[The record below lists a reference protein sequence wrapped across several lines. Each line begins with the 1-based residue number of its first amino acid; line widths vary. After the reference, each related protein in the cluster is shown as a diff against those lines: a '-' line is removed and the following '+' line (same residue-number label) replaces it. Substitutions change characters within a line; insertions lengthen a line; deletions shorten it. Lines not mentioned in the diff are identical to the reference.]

1 MSQLHNLNLLTS
13 EHQIKIQ
20 RGLFCLLSSDKNQL
34 AFYFDSY
41 SLPEKGIS
49 SQLEIWKKENPQ
61 SSAKLIGHTSHLKN
75 VEVIFKAKQIEIEKK
90 VERDHIFEVLFF
102 PKEKK
107 LQVSK
112 NDLKA
117 SELQKKYNSE
127 STATHVKNEK
137 IKVLIVDDSATIR
150 NLLSKVFTSDPLIEV
165 VAMAENPL
173 DVEDLIRK
181 HHPDVITLDI
191 HMPQMDGLTLLKK
204 YLQHSPIPTIMIS
217 SISMEEGPMV
227 LSALEN
233 GAVDYIQKPSLD
245 QLKTVAPLMIEKIKI
260 ARNAKVNL
268 PSASKKI
275 EAKGSRQK
283 FDDKNTIIAIGSST
297 GGTEA
302 LRNLFSDLPDEIPP
316 ILVVQHIPPVFSK
329 AFADRLN
336 SMFAFTVK
344 EASDGDAV
352 LPNQVLIA
360 PGGTQMKVV
369 GKAGQLKVL
378 INDDAPVNRHKP
390 SVDYMFNSLAEI
402 EVPIISV
409 ILTGM
414 GGDGAKGMALLKKNG
429 SRTIAQNEET
439 SIVFGMPKEAIKL
452 GCVDQVEPLENIAPL
467 MVQWLQKGHKKSA

>member
-1 MSQLHNLNLLTS
+1 MSKLHKLNLTAK

-20 RGLFCLLSSDKNQL
+20 RGLFCLLMSEQNQC

-41 SLPEKGIS
+41 NLPESEIAAHLES
-49 SQLEIWKKENPQ
+49 WTSQNSKSK
-61 SSAKLIGHTSHLKN
+61 AKLIGHSAHLKAI
-75 VEVIFKAKQIEIEKK
+75 ELIFKNKEVFIEKK
-90 VERDHIFEVLFF
+90 VERDSIFEVLFF
-102 PKEKK
+102 PQEKK

-112 NDLKA
+112 NDLA
-117 SELQKKYNSE
+117 VADLQKKYNSE
-127 STATHVKNEK
+127 SVATHVKNEK

-150 NLLSKVFTSDPLIEV
+150 VLLNKVFTSDPLIEV

-173 DVEDLIRK
+173 EVEGLIQK
-181 HHPDVITLDI
+181 HRPDVITLDI

-227 LSALEN
+227 LSALEH

-245 QLKTVAPLMIEKIKI
+245 QLPIVAPLMIEKIKI
-260 ARNAKVNL
+260 ARNAKVTLAN
-268 PSASKKI
+268 SATKSLSKKTQ
-275 EAKGSRQK
+275 QK

-336 SMFAFTVK
+336 SMFSFTVK
-344 EASDGDAV
+344 EAQDGDLV

-369 GKAGQLKVL
+369 TQGSQLKVK
-378 INDDAPVNRHKP
+378 ITDDAPVNRHKP

-402 EVPIISV
+402 HVPTISV

-414 GGDGAKGMALLKKNG
+414 GGDGAKGMAQLKKNG
-429 SRTIAQNEET
+429 SKTIAQNEE
-439 SIVFGMPKEAIKL
+439 SCIVFGMPKEAIKL
-452 GCVDQVEPLENIAPL
+452 GCVDQVEPLDNIGPL
-467 MVQWLQKGHKKSA
+467 MVRWLQKGQKKSA